1 MKMFKKNEVVRDR
14 YTVEDNT
21 IYLLSKSL
29 LGRI

>member
-1 MKMFKKNEVVRDR
+1 MKLFKKNEVIRDR
-14 YTVEDNT
+14 YTIEDDT

>member
-1 MKMFKKNEVVRDR
+1 MKLFKKNEVVRDC

-29 LGRI
+29 LGHI